1 MSRTDRRG
9 NTVDAAATWKASAD
23 GGDRPSLRL
32 RPARLRV
39 TDQRLPWLL
48 CLLGL
53 VLLPT
58 VLVTAVVLPL
68 TPDRLARESAGLI
81 DELGVWSWW
90 ADLPWP
96 VPEGTSLAVALAA
109 VSCCAFLAYGLAVV
123 ACWNRPAGRRSLLAV
138 LLPAVVLLT
147 VAAFALPTQSSDMVD
162 YLLSGR
168 VATEHG
174 ASPYEV
180 APRSFPDDP
189 LLPFASGDYTD
200 DAEAKPALW
209 ITAAVAIAAVAGD
222 DPAVAVLVLRLV
234 FLAVNLLNLGLIAA
248 TLRRRR
254 PQHLLAGLVLYGWSP
269 VVALHGQA
277 KFDSLMATFALLAAL
292 LLVNGRRALVAP
304 VLWMSVLVKV
314 LTLPLLVA
322 YVLSEVLTRHWRRLA
337 VGTALVGAVTVV
349 AYAPFGGSVGLLVEH
364 LGLAERGGSSL
375 PGVVGLVVPVVVVG
389 LVTWV
394 GVTSRGDTE
403 KVVQGWAL
411 IALGIVLLTPIGW
424 SWYLLTPL
432 AVVSLSGERWR
443 TAGIVALSAAAFVTD
458 LWTRSSGPLN
468 GLPDPDI
475 TRSALYVSV
484 LAAMAALAAVVV
496 ALHRRSTGGPLPQD

>member
-9 NTVDAAATWKASAD
+9 DTVDAEAI
-23 GGDRPSLRL
+23 GGSGDEGVRPSRRPL
-32 RPARLRV
+32 PARLRV
-39 TDQRLPWLL
+39 ADQRLPWLL
-48 CLLGL
+48 CLLCL

-58 VLVTAVVLPL
+58 VLFTAVVLPL
-68 TPDRLARESAGLI
+68 TPDRLARESARLI
-81 DELGVWSWW
+81 DGLGVWRWS

-96 VPEGTSLAVALAA
+96 VPEGTWLAVALAA
-109 VSCCAFLAYGLAVV
+109 VSCWAFLAYGLAVV
-123 ACWNRPAGRRSLLAV
+123 ACWNRPADRRSLLAV
-138 LLPAVVLLT
+138 LLPAVLLLT
-147 VAAFALPTQSSDMVD
+147 VAALALPTQSSDMVD

-209 ITAAVAIAAVAGD
+209 ISAAVAIAAVAGD

-234 FLAVNLLNLGLIAA
+234 FLAVSLVNLGLVAA
-248 TLRRRR
+248 ILRRWR

-292 LLVNGRRALVAP
+292 LLVSGRRSLVLP

-314 LTLPLLVA
+314 LTLPLLAA
-322 YVLSEVLTRHWRRLA
+322 YVLSEVLARHWRRLA
-337 VGTALVGAVTVV
+337 VGTALVVAVTVV
-349 AYAPFGGSVGLLVEH
+349 AYAPFGGNVGLLVEH

-375 PGVVGLVVPVVVVG
+375 PGAVGLVVPLVVVG
-389 LVTWV
+389 LVAWV
-394 GVTSRGDTE
+394 AYTSSGDTE
-403 KVVQGWAL
+403 RLLQGWAL
-411 IALGIVLLTPIGW
+411 ISLGIVLLTPIGW

-432 AVVSLSGERWR
+432 AVVSLSG
-443 TAGIVALSAAAFVTD
+443 
-458 LWTRSSGPLN
+458 
-468 GLPDPDI
+468 
-475 TRSALYVSV
+475 
-484 LAAMAALAAVVV
+484 
-496 ALHRRSTGGPLPQD
+496 